1 MAVITN
7 KTRFYKNEQLKYCP
21 FLEASNA
28 ELLAMQAKG
37 LYNFRTSDNDGFI
50 NLNDITNGLK
60 LRVYGVGNFVALKS
74 NMILKSDYFYLVRT
88 KLVIPTTTIDWE
100 AKILGVVATQ
110 LDNTGTGDNP
120 IKLYCPEP
128 STNHVVKVN
137 ANTFYDAWV
146 EWDTNRKLGIR
157 DYFYG
162 DNGEKYAPP
171 RRLDID
177 VTDQN
182 YTLEYPVDK
191 EKLNISTQSNE
202 DVISFISPGSCPSGA
217 INERYCI
224 QQYYSLADAQSGVA
238 RTLYE
243 LVRIKGVG
251 SKYYYVW
258 AEVKTKLLS
267 TSDI

>member
-1 MAVITN
+1 MAVITS
-7 KTRFYKNEQLKYCP
+7 KTRFYKNEQIKYCP

-50 NLNDITNGLK
+50 NLNDILNGLK
-60 LRVYGVGNFVALKS
+60 LRVYGVGNYARPGTGAYLS
-74 NMILKSDYFYLVRT
+74 TDYFYLVRT
-88 KLVIPTTTIDWE
+88 KLVVPNTTIDWE

-110 LDNTGTGDNP
+110 LDDSGTGDNP

-137 ANTFYDAWV
+137 TNTFYEAWV
-146 EWDTNRKLGIR
+146 EWDTNRKLGVSG
-157 DYFYG
+157 YWYG
-162 DNGEKYAPP
+162 DGGTKYAPP
-171 RRLDID
+171 RRLDVDI
-177 VTDQN
+177 TDQN
-182 YTLEYPVDK
+182 YSLEYPVDK
-191 EKLNISTQSNE
+191 EKLNIATQSNE
-202 DVISFISPGSCPSGA
+202 DVNSFISPESCPSGA

-224 QQYYSLADAQSGVA
+224 QQYYSMIDAQSNIN
-238 RTLYE
+238 RKLYE